1 MKKLISSLLFVVAT
15 MLINTMSTSAVA
27 VEGLSANAGVTNS
40 YLWRGLE
47 QTNGQPAVSGGIDF
61 ESNSGFYLGTWV
73 SNADWA
79 AGMTYELD
87 LYGGYVGEINSL
99 SYDVGF
105 VHYAY
110 PDSVDD
116 LDFTEVNASISYG
129 FFSFGYALLANAE
142 NIDFG
147 DDGYIFLD
155 ADFSFASDIG
165 LSLHVGKGTDDF
177 YAGESFLEYG
187 ASVSKNNF
195 TFGVSKTDLNDDDV
209 KFIISYV
216 ASFDF

>member
-15 MLINTMSTSAVA
+15 MLINTMSASAVA

-79 AGMTYELD
+79 DGMTYELD

-99 SYDVGF
+99 TYDVGF